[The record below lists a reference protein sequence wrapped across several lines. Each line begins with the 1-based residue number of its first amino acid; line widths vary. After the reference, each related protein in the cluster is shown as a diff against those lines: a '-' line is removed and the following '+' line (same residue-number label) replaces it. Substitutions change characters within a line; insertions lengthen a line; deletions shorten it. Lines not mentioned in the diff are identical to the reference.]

1 MPYPP
6 CSYFILIFKA
16 VQLVLVSTK
25 KRLLYIVSVK
35 SIFGDTMRVYNFSPG
50 PSVLPLPVLERA
62 ASEMTDTNGTGQSV
76 MEMSHRSK
84 DFKPIIEKTEALL
97 RELMGIPAN
106 YKVLFLQGGASL
118 QFSMVPLN
126 LAAGEEPGKGKKA
139 AYIDTGIWA
148 DKAVKEAKKYA
159 VAEVRAS
166 SKDKSYT
173 YIPSAPAPAQDDAYY
188 HITLNNT
195 IVGTKWDKLPD
206 TGSVPLVSD
215 VSSSI
220 LSEPLDVSKFGI
232 IYAGAQKNLGPAG
245 TTVVIIREDL
255 IGKAPAWTPVMLRYD
270 THAGEGSMYNTPPC
284 YGIYIIGLVLEWVK
298 GLGGVDAIAK
308 LNREKAQLFYDYL
321 DSCELFYSPVDK
333 QYRSLMNI
341 PFVTTE
347 QDEAKKSEIETRFVK
362 EAAAAGLINLAG
374 HRLVGG
380 MRASIYNAMP
390 IEGVKALIGFM
401 EKFKV

>member
-1 MPYPP
+1 
-6 CSYFILIFKA
+6 
-16 VQLVLVSTK
+16 
-25 KRLLYIVSVK
+25 
-35 SIFGDTMRVYNFSPG
+35 MRVYNFSPG
-50 PSVLPLPVLERA
+50 PSVLPLPVLEKA
-62 ASEMTDTNGTGQSV
+62 ASEMLDTNGTGQSV

-84 DFKPIIEKTEALL
+84 DFKPIIDKTESLL
-97 RELMGIPAN
+97 RELMGIPSN

-126 LAAGEEPGKGKKA
+126 LAAGDAPGKGKKA

-159 VAEVRAS
+159 AAEVRAS
-166 SKDKSYT
+166 SKDRAYT

-195 IVGTKWDKLPD
+195 IVGTKWDKIPS

-215 VSSSI
+215 ISSCI

-232 IYAGAQKNLGPAG
+232 LYAGAQKNLGPAG

-255 IGKAPAWTPVMLRYD
+255 IGKAPDWTPVMLRYD

-284 YGIYIIGLVLEWVK
+284 YGIYMIGLVLDWLK
-298 GLGGVDAIAK
+298 NLGGVDAIAK
-308 LNREKAQLFYDYL
+308 LNREKARLFYDYL
-321 DSCELFYSPVDK
+321 DNSKMFKSPVEK
-333 QYRSLMNI
+333 QFRSLMNI
-341 PFVTTE
+341 PFVTIE
-347 QDEAKKSEIETRFVK
+347 QDEAKKGEIETRFVK
-362 EAAAAGLINLAG
+362 EAAAAGLVNLAG

-390 IEGVKALIGFM
+390 IEGIKALINFM
-401 EKFKV
+401 ENFK